1 VKWFE
6 FWEKKIRIP
15 TRGWARTASPERS
28 DQRGCP
34 DCRRPTSTLENEIKW
49 SLAAT
54 AARDRAARRPR
65 MSGLGQEAS
74 EWRGRTTGK
83 CGGSK
88 RRFGMVLEKRRDQ
101 ISNKRLGRTA
111 SPEVVTKDQIYTAV
125 RPT

>member
-54 AARDRAARRPR
+54 AARDRAARRPPHVWTGSRSIR
-65 MSGLGQEAS
+65 MARSDDRKMWRLEAS
-74 EWRGRTTGK
+74 VWNG
-83 CGGSK
+83 
-88 RRFGMVLEKRRDQ
+88 FGEEKRSDFQ
-101 ISNKRLGRTA
+101 Q
-111 SPEVVTKDQIYTAV
+111 EVGPYGEPGS
-125 RPT
+125 RH